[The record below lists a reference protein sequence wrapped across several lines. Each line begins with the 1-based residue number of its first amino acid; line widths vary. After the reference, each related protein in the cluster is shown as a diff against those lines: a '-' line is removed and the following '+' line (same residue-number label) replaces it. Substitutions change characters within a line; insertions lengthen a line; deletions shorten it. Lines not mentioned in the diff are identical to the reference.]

1 MIERIRQKRIN
12 YLYKKAC
19 KAMAK
24 FDNAIGKDT
33 KNLFMKQLL
42 NRVYGKTY
50 MKVLFNSDDEN
61 YADTDSIIYQD
72 FNKKQET

>member
-1 MIERIRQKRIN
+1 MIEWIRQKRIN
-12 YLYKKAC
+12 HLYKKAC

-42 NRVYGKTY
+42 NRVYGTTY
-50 MKVLFNSDDEN
+50 MKVLFNSDEN
-61 YADTDSIIYQD
+61 YGDTDSIIYSD
-72 FNKKQET
+72 FNKKQEV

>member
-1 MIERIRQKRIN
+1 MLEWIRQKRIN

-24 FDNAIGKDT
+24 FDNALGKDT
-33 KNLFMKQLL
+33 KNLFMKQLI

-50 MKVLFNSDDEN
+50 MKVLFNSDEN
-61 YADTDSIIYQD
+61 YADTDAI
-72 FNKKQET
+72 KETQ

>member
-1 MIERIRQKRIN
+1 MIEWIRQKRIN

-33 KNLFMKQLL
+33 KNLFMKQLV

-50 MKVLFNSDDEN
+50 MKVLFNDDEEN
-61 YADTDSIIYQD
+61 YVDTDSIIYSD

>member
-1 MIERIRQKRIN
+1 MIEWIRQKRIN
-12 YLYKKAC
+12 HLYKKVC

-42 NRVYGKTY
+42 NRVYGTTY
-50 MKVLFNSDDEN
+50 MKVLFNSDEEN
-61 YADTDSIIYQD
+61 YADTDSIIIKD
-72 FNKKQET
+72 FFKKQEV

>member
-1 MIERIRQKRIN
+1 MNEWIRQKRIN
-12 YLYKKAC
+12 HLYKKAC

-42 NRVYGKTY
+42 NRVYGTTY
-50 MKVLFNSDDEN
+50 MKVLFNSDEN
-61 YADTDSIIYQD
+61 YADTDSIIYSD
-72 FNKKQET
+72 FNKKQEI